1 MKDKIA
7 EKIYA
12 SEEPLSMADN
22 AIRYQLMIAVN
33 QIPER
38 KNVEPRVDFC
48 PVDYGPG
55 VHQKGVDWCDGGYGY
70 LYAEL
75 CMEHDAKKEKVRNR
89 RRADRKHP
97 ENKAE
102 RKKEQQNRLHRLY
115 GLAYEDGYGYIW
127 NKKEG
132 QKKFP
137 EYEAEIFR
145 NLKER
150 SAEKD
155 AICDYM
161 TELRERKVGY
171 NAAERIMYNAD
182 KHMRE
187 IRAKVADPEGKCD
200 DTFVVTYDDSYVVI
214 DPDGERQHCYP
225 DDYYWWKAT
234 FESYEYMIRKYG
246 MEYANKYAKGE
257 IY

>member
-1 MKDKIA
+1 MVEKAKKMTIA
-7 EKIYA
+7 EMVEQYDFI
-12 SEEPLSMADN
+12 E
-22 AIRYQLMIAVN
+22 AVLN
-33 QIPER
+33 IPER
-38 KNVEPRVDFC
+38 KINPRIVTPFAD
-48 PVDYGPG
+48 DYGPG
-55 VHQKGVDWCDGGYGY
+55 RHNKFASADDAGYGY
-70 LYAEL
+70 LYEE
-75 CMEHDAKKEKVRNR
+75 MSREHEGTKARVRNR

-102 RKKEQQNRLHRLY
+102 RKKEKQNRLHRLY
-115 GLAYEDGYGYIW
+115 GLAYEDGNRYIW
-127 NKKEG
+127 GKKEG

-171 NAAERIMYNAD
+171 NAVERIMYNAD

-200 DTFVVTYDDSYVVI
+200 DTFVVTYDDSFSVI
-214 DPDGERQHCYP
+214 SPDGEYQFGYP
-225 DDYYWWKAT
+225 DDYYWWKST
-234 FESYEYMIRKYG
+234 FEFYEYMIRKYG